1 LVTTEEAASRK
12 VSDFVV
18 EKRLQIGV
26 GVMGLTSS
34 QLLEQVKKDI
44 EEITPEQTSRG
55 LQAGEISH
63 LIDIRER
70 DEVMDGYIPGAALIP
85 RGFLELS
92 VEEDVTMDRDAAI
105 VVYCAGGSRSA
116 LAVRD
121 LKLMGYSN
129 VSSMI
134 GGIKG
139 WKESGLGIE
148 QESLLT
154 DEDMQRYARHI
165 TLPEVG
171 EAGQQQLGKGKV
183 LLVGAGGLG
192 CPSALYIAAAGVGT
206 IGLVDADVVD
216 RSNLQ
221 RQILFGESV
230 VGQPKVEVAKAR
242 LLDLNPTLKV
252 NSHYEL
258 LHSGNAMEII
268 GGYDIIV
275 NGCDNFP
282 TRYLVNDAAV
292 LTGKTVVD
300 GSIFRFEGQATV
312 YDPAN
317 GGPCYRCLY
326 PEPPPPGEV
335 PSCAE
340 GGVLGVLPGIIGVI
354 QATEV
359 VKQLIGKGTSLSGR
373 MVLYDALE
381 MSFREL
387 KLRRN
392 VECPVCGDHPTVTE
406 LIDYNQFCGLPSHS
420 EAAG

>member
-1 LVTTEEAASRK
+1 
-12 VSDFVV
+12 
-18 EKRLQIGV
+18 
-26 GVMGLTSS
+26 MGLTSS
-34 QLLEQVKKDI
+34 QLLERVKEQI
-44 EEITPEQTSRG
+44 EEITPEETKRG
-55 LQAGEISH
+55 VQSGKIKH

-92 VEEDVTMDRDAAI
+92 VEEDVTMDRDAPM

-116 LAVRD
+116 LAARD
-121 LKLMGYSN
+121 LDAMGYTN
-129 VSSMI
+129 VASMI

-139 WKESGLGIE
+139 WKDAGFGIE
-148 QESLLT
+148 NDGLLS
-154 DEDMQRYARHI
+154 DDDLQRYSRHI

-171 EAGQQQLGKGKV
+171 ESGQQKLLKGKV

-192 CPSALYIAAAGVGT
+192 CPSALYLAAAGVGT

-216 RSNLQ
+216 KSNLQ
-221 RQILFGESV
+221 RQVLFGESEL
-230 VGQPKVEVAKAR
+230 GRPKVEAARER
-242 LLDLNPTLKV
+242 LLDLNPGLNINT
-252 NSHYEL
+252 HHEL
-258 LHSGNAMEII
+258 MHSGNALQII
-268 GGYDIIV
+268 DDYDIIV

-292 LTGKTVVD
+292 LTGKPVVD

-312 YDPAN
+312 YNPGE

-340 GGVLGVLPGIIGVI
+340 GGVLGVLPGMVGVI

-359 VKQLIGKGTSLSGR
+359 VKLILGLGSSLIGR

-381 MSFREL
+381 MSFREVR
-387 KLRRN
+387 LRRN
-392 VECPVCGDHPTVTE
+392 VECPACGDNPTVTE

-420 EAAG
+420 DGASHSEAAG